1 MNFEQILLNKDFCM
15 MFGLVVIE
23 GMTPSKHLSNIN
35 EIEDC
40 QILWITEGYREASQ
54 KFKM

>member
-15 MFGLVVIE
+15 MFGLVMIE
-23 GMTPSKHLSNIN
+23 GMTPSKHLSNII

-40 QILWITEGYREASQ
+40 QIL
-54 KFKM
+54 